1 MNCIYKEYEVK
12 NATVPMTT
20 AKNEVVIGLLHE
32 NYYLVR
38 GIDLWWEGITPIPPV
53 WKNLWTHLK
62 FN

>member
-1 MNCIYKEYEVK
+1 MNCMYKEYEVK

-38 GIDLWWEGITPIPPV
+38 ERGGVGITPIPPV

>member
-38 GIDLWWEGITPIPPV
+38 GIDLWWGGNNPHTSSLEKPVDTPEV
-53 WKNLWTHLK
+53 
-62 FN
+62 